1 MQESHAQMVTN
12 PGWTGGGPIQPCLT
26 LALAAYAAVSISFTI
41 FHALLRPL
49 ISDKIPPDSRH
60 SGEQRLR
67 GSAGEYV

>member
-26 LALAAYAAVSISFTI
+26 LAAYAAVLIELSSTI